1 MKSILKYL
9 SSALMAAAL
18 GGMLTACDD
27 WTEPKSVDLDYGTID
42 KADPAAYAKYLENL
56 RDYRNRPHKKVYAW
70 VENTADGFGSQ
81 AARLTAIPDSVDVIV
96 LNNPTNITNQMMDE
110 MKKVRDDKGMQV
122 IYTIDFAAIKAD
134 WTALCEEL
142 AAKRLAFEAENPDTD
157 IPAELQDPAFNDYM
171 VDAFDKQL
179 KHFSTYGFDG
189 IMFAFDGKSTLH
201 MEKDELAEYNT
212 QANIFLGIATDWHKR
227 NPAVAIDF
235 LGKPQNIT
243 SYALLDE
250 FRTIFLSESLGA
262 DSENKYSMI
271 FAQAPATIPAEKLGM
286 AASVRALD
294 TNSDP
299 KTGFFGDG
307 SYAVDHLANWA
318 AGQNLGAVGVLNV
331 TNDYYLTT
339 GQYSQVRGLIKSVN
353 PIAK

>member
-9 SSALMAAAL
+9 SSALMVAAL

-27 WTEPKSVDLDYGTID
+27 WTEPKSVDLEYGTID

-70 VENTADGFGSQ
+70 VENSAEGFGSQ
-81 AARLTAIPDSVDVIV
+81 GARLTALPDSVDVIV

-110 MKKVRDDKGMQV
+110 MKKVREDKGQQV

-142 AAKRLAFEAENPDTD
+142 AAKRLAFEAENPDTE
-157 IPAELQDPAFNDYM
+157 IPAELNDPEFNDYM
-171 VDAFDKQL
+171 VAAWETQL
-179 KHFSTYGFDG
+179 KHFNTYGFDG
-189 IMFAFDGKSTLH
+189 IMFAFDGKSTAH
-201 MEKDELAEYNT
+201 MNAAELAEYNT
-212 QANIFLGIATDWHKR
+212 EANIFLGIASDWHKR
-227 NPAVAIDF
+227 NPKVAIDF
-235 LGKPQNIT
+235 MGKPQNIT
-243 SYALLDE
+243 NYAILDD
-250 FRTIFLSESLGA
+250 FRTIFLSESLNA

-271 FAQAPATIPAEKLGM
+271 FSQAPQTVPAEKLGM
-286 AASVRALD
+286 AASMRALD
-294 TNSDP
+294 TNMDP

-307 SYAVDHLANWA
+307 SYSVDHLANWA
-318 AGQNLGAVGVLNV
+318 ASNTLGAVGVLNA
-331 TNDYYLTT
+331 TNDYYLTA
-339 GQYSQVRGLIKSVN
+339 GKYSQVRNLIKSVN